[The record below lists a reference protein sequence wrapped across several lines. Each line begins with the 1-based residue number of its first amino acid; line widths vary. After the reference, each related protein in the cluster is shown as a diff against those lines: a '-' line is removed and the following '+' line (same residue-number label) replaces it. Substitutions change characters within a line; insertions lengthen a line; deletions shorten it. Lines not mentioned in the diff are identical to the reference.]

1 MVCTVNRSGWEN
13 NKNKIKEKMIMN
25 KLDSA
30 QEHLLED
37 LLEDEIKGDEET
49 ITESEKEEN

>member
-1 MVCTVNRSGWEN
+1 
-13 NKNKIKEKMIMN
+13 MN

-49 ITESEKEEN
+49 IAEYEKEEN

>member
-49 ITESEKEEN
+49 IAEYEKEEN